1 MNAKEFQKTI
11 KFTELERTDDNLR
24 FLLSSWLLCRLRG
37 GKIWRPVK
45 LGAVSQVSAHSAIL
59 SPTAV
64 TLERQIRTRAL
75 TKLFEQMK
83 EDKFW
88 TEEKLEINEYDQD
101 GMRIFREE
109 GEPLPKG
116 IVLSRTEEIRTT
128 NVYYLDRRLVIRP
141 REKVDSPAKSY
152 INRLVK

>member
-101 GMRIFREE
+101 GFAQEVASNPDFMCSRATLCAETLFETATGVFKSWDTI
-109 GEPLPKG
+109 G
-116 IVLSRTEEIRTT
+116 I
-128 NVYYLDRRLVIRP
+128 
-141 REKVDSPAKSY
+141 
-152 INRLVK
+152 